1 MSVHP
6 IPSAHQ
12 MQRHRLKEI
21 RATADAAGKLD
32 RAATALD
39 KLILIARDNGEHVY
53 ADDGRVL
60 LAASM
65 REYGGWLE
73 SRAIHLALDK
83 P

>member
-12 MQRHRLKEI
+12 MQRHRLKLI
-21 RATADAAGKLD
+21 RASADAAGKLD
-32 RAATALD
+32 RAAKAID

-53 ADDGRVL
+53 ANDSRVL
-60 LAASM
+60 LSDSM
-65 REYGGWLE
+65 REYSGFLE
-73 SRAIHLALDK
+73 SRAMSLALEK